1 MNKQS
6 IKKILANRK
15 LQMGLGAIVLAG
27 ILFLLLLDTIV
38 MPAYTNY
45 NEGITVPNVSQ
56 ISLDEAEKVL
66 TDYGLRVEVAERR
79 SNEAYPA
86 DYVID
91 QTPVAAKI
99 VKPDRKV
106 YLTVNSESNPTVQI
120 PNVVDLSLRNAR
132 IQLQNSGLSVGAI
145 SYEPSR
151 FEDVVLRQSVSPET
165 VVPKGTTIDLTVSD
179 GLGEKTVN
187 MPDIMGLS
195 LSEAQQKLQENGLRV
210 EEIEFKPTEN
220 SAPNVVLDYSPK
232 KNQLVEGETL
242 KLIVSER
249 EDVVEESESGAIVD
263 TSDIDNSNLEDN

>member
-6 IKKILANRK
+6 IKKILTNRK
-15 LQMGLGAIVLAG
+15 LHMGFGAIVVAG
-27 ILFLLLLDTIV
+27 ILLLFLLDTV
-38 MPAYTNY
+38 FMPAYTNY

-56 ISLDEAEKVL
+56 ISLVEAEKVL
-66 TDYGLRVEVAERR
+66 KDYGLRVEIAEQR

-91 QTPVAAKI
+91 QTPAAAKI
-99 VKPDRKV
+99 VKPDRKI

-132 IQLQNSGLSVGAI
+132 IQLQNNGLTVGSI

-151 FEDVVLRQSVSPET
+151 FEDVVLRQSISPET
-165 VVPKGTTIDLTVSD
+165 VVPKGTSIDLTVSD
-179 GLGEKTVN
+179 GLGGKTVT
-187 MPDIMGLS
+187 MPDITGLS
-195 LSEAQQKLQENGLRV
+195 LSEAQQKLQEKGLRV
-210 EEIEFKPTEN
+210 EEIEFKPTRN
-220 SAPNVVLDYSPK
+220 SAPNIVLDYSPK

-242 KLIVSER
+242 KLIVSEH

-263 TSDIDNSNLEDN
+263 TSNIDNSNLEDN